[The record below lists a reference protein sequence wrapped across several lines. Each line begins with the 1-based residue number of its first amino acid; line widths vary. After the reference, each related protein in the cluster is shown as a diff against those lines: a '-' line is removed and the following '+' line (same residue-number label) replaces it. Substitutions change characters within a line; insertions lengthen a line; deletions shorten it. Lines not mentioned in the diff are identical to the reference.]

1 MDTATGI
8 DAVVNDYLRRV
19 GAALSDLP
27 RARSQEIVQELGEH
41 IREARE
47 DGVVVT
53 EADARNLV
61 DQLGAPGAIAD
72 EAQSRFGRRRRATVG
87 GREIGALLL
96 LTIGS
101 FAIPVIGWA
110 AGIVLLWTSEAW
122 NRRDKIIGT
131 LLTPGGAVLIIVV
144 VAVASSAGAS
154 GGPGHL
160 ALLLLLVMPI
170 ATAVYLLVQLNRRA
184 PPM

>member
-1 MDTATGI
+1 
-8 DAVVNDYLRRV
+8 
-19 GAALSDLP
+19 
-27 RARSQEIVQELGEH
+27 
-41 IREARE
+41 
-47 DGVVVT
+47 
-53 EADARNLV
+53 
-61 DQLGAPGAIAD
+61 
-72 EAQSRFGRRRRATVG
+72 VG

-101 FAIPVIGWA
+101 FVIPVIGWA